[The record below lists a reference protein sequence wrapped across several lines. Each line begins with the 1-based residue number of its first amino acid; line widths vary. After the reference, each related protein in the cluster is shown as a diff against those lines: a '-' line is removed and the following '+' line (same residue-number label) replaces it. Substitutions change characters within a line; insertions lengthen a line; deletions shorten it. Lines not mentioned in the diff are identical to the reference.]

1 MEIILII
8 ALIAVFIAVVYG
20 VLSIQRT
27 IQARPSDTGAIVNP
41 TPPIDVAALVA
52 SVRSAVEA
60 EMRKTAQETLQAT
73 SQQSAEFF
81 AAQSATLEGKTRSML
96 APFEEQIKGL
106 SVSVNTLQT
115 TYSQEQGTISQLA
128 TQITT
133 LQSTTTTL
141 TNSLKSPTARGSWG
155 ENQLRN
161 VIQLAGME
169 SYCDYTEQF
178 TGGEGESDQRP
189 DVVVHLPNGAMIAID
204 SKAPLSAYLRMQDAT
219 DVPTKEIELK
229 NHAKLMRDH
238 MKNLSDKK
246 YWNQFPQS
254 PDFVVMFIP
263 GEGFVSDAM
272 RSDPSLLDDAMKSR
286 VLVASPVN
294 LLALL
299 FAVAKGWQAHSI
311 AEHAKEVAA
320 LGTLLYERVG
330 IVLEF
335 VGTMGRNLNTATTA
349 YNKMVDSI
357 EGRMLV
363 TLRKFRDLKV
373 VQGEEIE
380 TLKRI
385 DVQTRSLT
393 APEILPELDS

>member
-1 MEIILII
+1 MEIILIV
-8 ALIAVFIAVVYG
+8 ALIAVLIAVVYG
-20 VLSIQRT
+20 VISIQRT
-27 IQARPSDTGAIVNP
+27 IQARPADTGAIANP
-41 TPPIDVAALVA
+41 TPAIDVAALVA

-81 AAQSATLEGKTRSML
+81 AAQSATLEGKTRSIL

-106 SVSVNTLQT
+106 STSVNSLQT

-189 DVVVHLPNGAMIAID
+189 DVVVRLPNGAMIAID

-219 DVPTKEIELK
+219 DVATKEIELK
-229 NHAKLMRDH
+229 NHAHLMRGH
-238 MKNLSDKK
+238 MKKLSDKK

-272 RSDPSLLDDAMKSR
+272 RSDPSLLDDAMKNR

-320 LGTLLYERVG
+320 LGTELYERVG
-330 IVLEF
+330 TQLTHVRKME
-335 VGTMGRNLNTATTA
+335 TNLSTATKA
-349 YNKMVDSI
+349 YNEMVGSL
-357 EGRMLV
+357 EGRVLP

-373 VQGEEIE
+373 VQGDEIG
-380 TLKRI
+380 TLKSI
-385 DVQTRSLT
+385 DVQTRSLA

>member
-27 IQARPSDTGAIVNP
+27 IQARSSDADAIVNP
-41 TPPIDVAALVA
+41 TPPIDIAALVA

-106 SVSVNTLQT
+106 SASVNTLQT

-189 DVVVHLPNGAMIAID
+189 DVVVRLPNGAMIAID

-229 NHAKLMRDH
+229 NHAKLMREH
-238 MKNLSDKK
+238 MKKLSDKK

-320 LGTLLYERVG
+320 LGALLYERVG
-330 IVLEF
+330 TVLAE
-335 VGTMGRNLNTATTA
+335 VGKMGKNLGTATTA
-349 YNKMVDSI
+349 YNDMVGSL
-357 EGRMLV
+357 EGRLLV

-380 TLKRI
+380 TLKSI
-385 DVQTRSLT
+385 DVQTRSLA

>member
-20 VLSIQRT
+20 VFSIQRT
-27 IQARPSDTGAIVNP
+27 IQARPSDAGAIVNP

-238 MKNLSDKK
+238 MKKLSDKK

-330 IVLEF
+330 TVLEF
-335 VGTMGRNLNTATTA
+335 IGTMGRNLSTATTA
-349 YNKMVDSI
+349 YNEMVGSL
-357 EGRMLV
+357 EGRWLV

-373 VQGEEIE
+373 VQGEEIG
-380 TLKRI
+380 TLKSI

-393 APEILPELDS
+393 APEILPELNS

>member
-8 ALIAVFIAVVYG
+8 VLIAVFIAVVYG
-20 VLSIQRT
+20 ALSIQRT
-27 IQARPSDTGAIVNP
+27 IQSRPSDTVAIVNP

-169 SYCDYTEQF
+169 SYCDYKEQF

>member
-27 IQARPSDTGAIVNP
+27 IQSRPSDAGDIVNP

-106 SVSVNTLQT
+106 SASVNTLQT

-238 MKNLSDKK
+238 MKKLSDKK

-272 RSDPSLLDDAMKSR
+272 RSDPSLLDDAMKNR

-330 IVLEF
+330 TVLTE
-335 VGTMGRNLNTATTA
+335 VGKLGRNLSTATTA
-349 YNKMVDSI
+349 YNDMVGSL

-373 VQGEEIE
+373 VQGEEIG
-380 TLKRI
+380 TLKSI

-393 APEILPELDS
+393 APEILTELDS

>member
-1 MEIILII
+1 MEIILIV

-20 VLSIQRT
+20 VISIQRT
-27 IQARPSDTGAIVNP
+27 IQARPSDTAAVVTPAP
-41 TPPIDVAALVA
+41 TIDVAALVA

-81 AAQSATLEGKTRSML
+81 AAQSATLEGKTRSIL

-106 SVSVNTLQT
+106 SASVNSLQT

-189 DVVVHLPNGAMIAID
+189 DVVVRLPNGAMIAID

-219 DVPTKEIELK
+219 DVGTKEIELK
-229 NHAKLMRDH
+229 NHARLMRDH
-238 MKNLSDKK
+238 MKKLSDKK

-272 RSDPSLLDDAMKSR
+272 RSDPSLLDDAMKNR

-320 LGTLLYERVG
+320 LGTELYERVG
-330 IVLEF
+330 VVLTH
-335 VGTMGRNLNTATTA
+335 VGKMGTNLSTATSA
-349 YNKMVDSI
+349 YNDMVGSL
-357 EGRMLV
+357 EGRMLP

-373 VQGEEIE
+373 VQGKEID
-380 TLKRI
+380 TLKSI
-385 DVQTRSLT
+385 DVQTRSLA

>member
-238 MKNLSDKK
+238 MKKLSDKK

>member
-27 IQARPSDTGAIVNP
+27 IQSRPSDAGAIVNP

-330 IVLEF
+330 TVLEF
-335 VGTMGRNLNTATTA
+335 VGTMGKNLGTATTA
-349 YNKMVDSI
+349 YNEMVGSI

-373 VQGEEIE
+373 VQGEEIN
-380 TLKRI
+380 TLKSI
-385 DVQTRSLT
+385 ELQTRSLT

>member
-1 MEIILII
+1 MEIILIV

-20 VLSIQRT
+20 VISIQRT
-27 IQARPSDTGAIVNP
+27 IQARPADTATVVNP
-41 TPPIDVAALVA
+41 TPAIDVAALVA

-81 AAQSATLEGKTRSML
+81 AAQSATLEGKTRSIL

-106 SVSVNTLQT
+106 SASVNSLQT
-115 TYSQEQGTISQLA
+115 TYSQEQGTMSQLA

-189 DVVVHLPNGAMIAID
+189 DVVVRLPNGAMIAID

-219 DVPTKEIELK
+219 DVATKEIELK
-229 NHAKLMRDH
+229 NHARLMRDH
-238 MKNLSDKK
+238 MKKLSDKK

-272 RSDPSLLDDAMKSR
+272 RSDPSLLDDAMKNR

-320 LGTLLYERVG
+320 LGTELYERVG
-330 IVLEF
+330 VVLTH
-335 VGTMGRNLNTATTA
+335 VGKMGTNLSTATTA
-349 YNKMVDSI
+349 YNDMVGSL
-357 EGRMLV
+357 EGRMLP

-373 VQGEEIE
+373 VQGKEID
-380 TLKRI
+380 TLKSI
-385 DVQTRSLT
+385 DIQTRSLV

>member
-1 MEIILII
+1 MQSVVVGSIA
-8 ALIAVFIAVVYG
+8 ALIVVVVIAAM
-20 VLSIQRT
+20 SIKKSLDGQ
-27 IQARPSDTGAIVNP
+27 SNSSFTGAPV
-41 TPPIDVAALVA
+41 DHAALVA
-52 SVRSAVEA
+52 SIRSAVEA

-81 AAQSATLEGKTRSML
+81 AAQQRNIENQTRALLS
-96 APFEEQIKGL
+96 PFEEQIKGL
-106 SVSVNTLQT
+106 SGSVSALQT
-115 TYSQEQGTISQLA
+115 TYSQEQGTVAQLA
-128 TQITT
+128 AQITS

-178 TGGEGESDQRP
+178 TGGEAEADQRP
-189 DVVVHLPNGAMIAID
+189 DVVVRLPNGALIAVD
-204 SKAPLSAYLRMQDAT
+204 SKAPLSAYLRMQDAS
-219 DVPTKEIELK
+219 DVATKEIELK
-229 NHAKLMRDH
+229 AHAKLMRDH
-238 MKNLSDKK
+238 MRKLADKK
-246 YWNQFPQS
+246 YWNQFPEA

-272 RSDPSLLDDAMKSR
+272 RSDPTLLAEAMKNR
-286 VLVASPVN
+286 VLIASPVN

-320 LGTLLYERVG
+320 LGSELYERVG
-330 IVLEF
+330 NVLTQ
-335 VGTMGRNLNTATTA
+335 VSKMGTHLNTSLTA
-349 YNKMVDSI
+349 YNEMIGSL
-357 EGRMLV
+357 ENRMMP

-373 VQGEEIE
+373 VQGKEMVP
-380 TLKRI
+380 LKSI
-385 DVQTRSLT
+385 DSQTRSLN
-393 APEILPELDS
+393 APEANPELN

>member
-1 MEIILII
+1 MEIILIV

-20 VLSIQRT
+20 VISIQRT
-27 IQARPSDTGAIVNP
+27 IQARPADTATVVNP
-41 TPPIDVAALVA
+41 TPAIDVAALVA

-81 AAQSATLEGKTRSML
+81 AAQSATLEGKTRSIL

-106 SVSVNTLQT
+106 SASVNSLQT
-115 TYSQEQGTISQLA
+115 TYSQEQGTMSQLA

-189 DVVVHLPNGAMIAID
+189 DVVVRLPNGAMIAID

-219 DVPTKEIELK
+219 DVATKEIELK
-229 NHAKLMRDH
+229 NHARLMRDH
-238 MKNLSDKK
+238 MKKLSDKK

-272 RSDPSLLDDAMKSR
+272 RSDPSLLDDAMKNR

-320 LGTLLYERVG
+320 LGTELYERVG
-330 IVLEF
+330 VVLTH
-335 VGTMGRNLNTATTA
+335 VGKMGTNLSTATTA
-349 YNKMVDSI
+349 YNDMVGSL
-357 EGRMLV
+357 EGRMLP

-373 VQGEEIE
+373 VQGKEID
-380 TLKRI
+380 TLKSI
-385 DVQTRSLT
+385 DVQTRSLA

>member
-1 MEIILII
+1 MQ
-8 ALIAVFIAVVYG
+8 AVVVG
-20 VLSIQRT
+20 SIIVLITVVVIAALSIKKSLGEQ
-27 IQARPSDTGAIVNP
+27 SNSSFTGAPV
-41 TPPIDVAALVA
+41 DQAALVA
-52 SVRSAVEA
+52 SIRSAVEA

-81 AAQSATLEGKTRSML
+81 AAQQRNIENQTRALLS
-96 APFEEQIKGL
+96 PFEEQIKGL
-106 SVSVNTLQT
+106 SGSVTALQT
-115 TYSQEQGTISQLA
+115 TYSQEQGTVAQLA
-128 TQITT
+128 VQITS

-169 SYCDYTEQF
+169 PYCDYSEQF
-178 TGGEGESDQRP
+178 TGGAAEADQRP
-189 DVVVHLPNGAMIAID
+189 DVVVRLPNGALIAID
-204 SKAPLSAYLRMQDAT
+204 SKAPLSAYLRMQEAT
-219 DVPTKEIELK
+219 DIATKELELK
-229 NHAKLMRDH
+229 NHARVMRDH
-238 MKNLSDKK
+238 MKALARKE
-246 YWNQFPQS
+246 YWNQFPEA

-272 RSDPSLLDDAMKSR
+272 RSDPTLLDDAMKSR

-320 LGTLLYERVG
+320 LGSELYERVG
-330 IVLEF
+330 VILTHVSKM
-335 VGTMGRNLNTATTA
+335 GTHLNTSTTA
-349 YNKMVDSI
+349 YNDMIGSL
-357 EGRMLV
+357 EGRMLP

-373 VQGEEIE
+373 VQGKEIDP
-380 TLKRI
+380 LKSI
-385 DVQTRSLT
+385 DSQTRSLN
-393 APEILPELDS
+393 APESTPELN

>member
-1 MEIILII
+1 MEFILVI
-8 ALIAVFIAVVYG
+8 ALIALFIAVVYG

-169 SYCDYTEQF
+169 SYCDYKEQF

-330 IVLEF
+330 TVLTE
-335 VGTMGRNLNTATTA
+335 VSKMGKNLSTATTA
-349 YNKMVDSI
+349 YNEMVGSL

-373 VQGEEIE
+373 VQGEEID
-380 TLKRI
+380 TLKSI
-385 DVQTRSLT
+385 DIQTRSLT

>member
-1 MEIILII
+1 MEIILIV

-20 VLSIQRT
+20 VISIQRT
-27 IQARPSDTGAIVNP
+27 IQARPSDTGAVVNP
-41 TPPIDVAALVA
+41 VPAIDVAALVA

-81 AAQSATLEGKTRSML
+81 AAQSATLEGKTRSIL

-106 SVSVNTLQT
+106 SASVNTLQT

-189 DVVVHLPNGAMIAID
+189 DVVVRLPNGAMIAID

-219 DVPTKEIELK
+219 DVATKEIELK
-229 NHAKLMRDH
+229 NHARLMRDH
-238 MKNLSDKK
+238 MKKLSDKK

-272 RSDPSLLDDAMKSR
+272 RSDPSLLDDAMKNR

-320 LGTLLYERVG
+320 LGTELYERVG
-330 IVLEF
+330 VVLTH
-335 VGTMGRNLNTATTA
+335 VGKMGTNLSTATTA
-349 YNKMVDSI
+349 YNDMVGSL
-357 EGRMLV
+357 EGRMLP

-373 VQGEEIE
+373 VQGKEID
-380 TLKRI
+380 TLKSI
-385 DVQTRSLT
+385 DVQTRSLA

>member
-27 IQARPSDTGAIVNP
+27 IQSRPSDAGDIVNP

-238 MKNLSDKK
+238 MKKLSDKK

-272 RSDPSLLDDAMKSR
+272 RSDPSLLDDAMKNR

-330 IVLEF
+330 TVLTE
-335 VGTMGRNLNTATTA
+335 VGKLGKNLSTATTA
-349 YNKMVDSI
+349 YNDMVGSL

-373 VQGEEIE
+373 VQGEEID
-380 TLKRI
+380 TLKSI
-385 DVQTRSLT
+385 DIQTRSLT

>member
-1 MEIILII
+1 
-8 ALIAVFIAVVYG
+8 
-20 VLSIQRT
+20 
-27 IQARPSDTGAIVNP
+27 
-41 TPPIDVAALVA
+41 
-52 SVRSAVEA
+52 
-60 EMRKTAQETLQAT
+60 MRKTAQETLQAT

-238 MKNLSDKK
+238 MKKLSDKK